1 LPREAVFFGP
11 EGPDT
16 QNVLLKKRSTKAPKD
31 QCPERRFFFWSR
43 KTNPKRLHETVPRN
57 GKPLK
62 VPRKAT
68 PHLGGA
74 GFVCISARDHKGLS
88 ETHVGT

>member
-31 QCPERRFFFWSR
+31 QCPERRFFFGPER
-43 KTNPKRLHETVPRN
+43 PTQKGYTKQFHEMVS
-57 GKPLK
+57 
-62 VPRKAT
+62 
-68 PHLGGA
+68 H
-74 GFVCISARDHKGLS
+74 
-88 ETHVGT
+88 